1 MQGLSQKLFAL
12 FALALTAAASSG
24 AAADTAIATKWRL
37 LGESQNDCLGHAR
50 SAISRSGFD
59 VSDPGSQS
67 MSGKRGEYTASIRCV
82 AEQRMVFFVMSGP
95 AADTTARYLDVL
107 YQRF

>member
-1 MQGLSQKLFAL
+1 MQVHSQGLLV
-12 FALALTAAASSG
+12 ALALGLAAPAGAS
-24 AAADTAIATKWRL
+24 ADTAVATKWRL

-50 SAISRSGFD
+50 SAIFRTGFD
-59 VSDPGSQS
+59 VTDPGSQS

-95 AADTTARYLDVL
+95 SADATARYLDVL

>member
-1 MQGLSQKLFAL
+1 MRVLSQEL
-12 FALALTAAASSG
+12 LALMVGLAATTG

-37 LGESQNDCLGHAR
+37 LGETQNDCMGHAR

-59 VSDPGSQS
+59 VTDPGSQS
-67 MSGKRGEYTASIRCV
+67 MSGKRGDYTASIRCV

-95 AADTTARYLDVL
+95 SADTTARYLDVL